1 MEEVVVVP
9 STRRSTR
16 HRQHCASIQMPAVG
30 NAASVATRYQRCS
43 DCNRSKAISRHK
55 GPMTAGLQKHHVT
68 LSLIA
73 LPLTAAK
80 AAPQTP

>member
-1 MEEVVVVP
+1 
-9 STRRSTR
+9 
-16 HRQHCASIQMPAVG
+16 
-30 NAASVATRYQRCS
+30 
-43 DCNRSKAISRHK
+43 
-55 GPMTAGLQKHHVT
+55 MTAGLQKHHVT